1 MPQRSETLCKTLNDL
16 SLCRWG
22 RESGFLSM
30 IGSPI
35 PHRQV
40 KRFAL
45 RLAMPGL
52 RRRLDVK
59 LFENATSLMLAMA
72 TQVLAIGVVLAL

>member
-1 MPQRSETLCKTLNDL
+1 
-16 SLCRWG
+16 
-22 RESGFLSM
+22 M
-30 IGSPI
+30 IGVRIRIVRGSA
-35 PHRQV
+35 
-40 KRFAL
+40 AL
-45 RLAMPGL
+45 PPAMPGL